1 VWSLEGSAYT
11 RLRGAVGIDDSTRML
26 PDVAQGSVV
35 FRVLLD
41 GETAWESPVVRGGD
55 RPVVLPD
62 IELGTAGELALE
74 ADMAGDF
81 RGDRAN
87 WLRMLLVR

>member
-1 VWSLEGSAYT
+1 
-11 RLRGAVGIDDSTRML
+11 M
-26 PDVAQGSVV
+26 V

-41 GETAWESPVVRGGD
+41 GEPAWESPVVRGGD

-62 IELGTAGELALE
+62 IELGTASELTLE